1 MEIQTMDTN
10 VTTAPAQDIGLFILN
25 LRSEPQPGL
34 LGAPV
39 LELRLVVAP
48 AEETAR
54 GLAVVMQPL
63 QHPVVC
69 SSFVTG
75 PLIIMTVMHPTRT
88 SMRFDLVGHQYDLPP
103 TSGIANPVN
112 FRATVVLDEDF
123 SKGTVE
129 YQYGVPLDGPVIQ
142 QPIIRIG

>member
-1 MEIQTMDTN
+1 MDTN
-10 VTTAPAQDIGLFILN
+10 VTTAPAQDIGLFALN
-25 LRSEPQPGL
+25 LRSEPQPGQ

-39 LELRLVVAP
+39 LELRLLVSP
-48 AEETAR
+48 EQETAR
-54 GLAVVMQPL
+54 GLAVVTQPL

-103 TSGIANPVN
+103 TSDIVNPEN
-112 FRATVVLDEDF
+112 FRATVVLEENF

-129 YQYGVPLDGPVIQ
+129 YQYGIPPDGPVIQ
-142 QPIIRIG
+142 QPIIRLG